1 MGTAIWGLTILFY
14 TKLLKSNTIISGFC
28 RKMVTLIG
36 LRAQAQK
43 VRHFYKNLKVPV
55 DKGFQKQQNI
65 CQTDL
70 YNAASLINSK
80 KHV

>member
-1 MGTAIWGLTILFY
+1 
-14 TKLLKSNTIISGFC
+14 
-28 RKMVTLIG
+28 MVILIG
-36 LRAQAQK
+36 LRAQAHK

-70 YNAASLINSK
+70 YNAASLINLQQEACLVKTEELSLTFL
-80 KHV
+80 